1 MKFIDKVDKEDKLFN
16 LYCKMIDS
24 IKDLREN
31 IIYLISIEE
40 RLEII
45 LYNLELLHK
54 LWPQDEK

>member
-1 MKFIDKVDKEDKLFN
+1 MKFIDKADKEDKLFN
-16 LYCKMIDS
+16 LYYEMIYS

-31 IIYLISIEE
+31 IIYLNSIEE